1 VTIRFLFGDLLAGIC
16 EPNVPTLLRF
26 YFPLVTFFKYMRSIP
41 TELAGVPVWLML
53 FAVAGFLLFFFKI
66 AGNPAEREKLSK
78 LRLFFLISTILFAVA
93 GIADF
98 VIWASPP
105 S

>member
-1 VTIRFLFGDLLAGIC
+1 MRFCFS
-16 EPNVPTLLRF
+16 
-26 YFPLVTFFKYMRSIP
+26 LVTFFKYMRSVP
-41 TELAGVPVWLML
+41 TELAGVPVWLLL

-66 AGNPAEREKLSK
+66 AGHPGEREELSK
-78 LRLFFLISTILFAVA
+78 LRLFFLISTILFAIA

>member
-1 VTIRFLFGDLLAGIC
+1 
-16 EPNVPTLLRF
+16 
-26 YFPLVTFFKYMRSIP
+26 MRSIP
-41 TELAGVPVWLML
+41 SEVVGIPVWLIL

-66 AGNPAEREKLSK
+66 AHNPAEREELSK
-78 LRLFFLISTILFAVA
+78 LRLFFLIAAILFAIA

-105 S
+105 A